1 MRKNRIVVA
10 ALSAAVGVLVGL
22 GGTASAAA
30 PESVRIEVD
39 DFIPGDLDCG
49 SYSLDQ
55 HVFGH
60 IILRNFVK
68 DDEVVMSLD
77 NFALKH
83 TWTNPDTG
91 ESLTHPDVGADHFTI
106 KRDGSSILAII
117 GIVARVVVPGEGMV
131 VGEIGRVELFF
142 TDPDDLV
149 PDVTLS
155 GIHDGFDAVDMAICE
170 ALAPPS

>member
-1 MRKNRIVVA
+1 MGKNQFFVA
-10 ALSAAVGVLVGL
+10 ALSAAVCVLGL
-22 GGTASAAA
+22 GGTASAAK

-39 DFIPGDLDCG
+39 EFIPGNLNCG
-49 SYSLDQ
+49 SYSLDE

-60 IILRNFVK
+60 IIFRNFVR
-68 DDEVVMSLD
+68 DDEVVMTLN

-91 ESLTHPDVGADHFTI
+91 ESLTFPDVGADHFTI
-106 KRDGSSILAII
+106 SRDGSAILAIV
-117 GIVARVVVPGEGMV
+117 GIVARVVVPGEGIV
-131 VGEIGRVELFF
+131 AGEIGRVEFFF
-142 TDPDDLV
+142 TDPNDQD

-155 GIHDGFDAVDMAICE
+155 GIHDGFGAIEQAICE

>member
-1 MRKNRIVVA
+1 MGKNRFFVA
-10 ALSAAVGVLVGL
+10 ALSAAVCLLGL

-39 DFIPGDLDCG
+39 EFIPGSLICG
-49 SYSLDQ
+49 SYSLDE

-60 IILRNFVK
+60 IIFRNFVR
-68 DDEVVMSLD
+68 DDQVVMTLD

-91 ESLTHPDVGADHFTI
+91 ESLTFPDVGVDQSI
-106 KRDGSSILAII
+106 RRSGSSIFATI
-117 GIVARVVVPGEGMV
+117 GIVARLVVPGEGIV
-131 VGEIGRVELFF
+131 AGEIGRVELFF
-142 TDPDDLV
+142 TDPDDQD

-155 GIHDGFDAVDMAICE
+155 GIHDGLGRVQQAICE

>member
-1 MRKNRIVVA
+1 MGKNRFFVA
-10 ALSAAVGVLVGL
+10 ALSAAVCLLGL

-39 DFIPGDLDCG
+39 EFIPGNLNCG
-49 SYSLDQ
+49 SYSLDE

-60 IILRNFVK
+60 IIFRNFVRN
-68 DDEVVMSLD
+68 DEVVMTLD

-91 ESLTHPDVGADHFTI
+91 ESLTFPDVGVDQSI
-106 KRDGSSILAII
+106 RRDGSAIFATV
-117 GIVARVVVPGEGMV
+117 GIVALVRVPGEGIV
-131 VGEIGRVELFF
+131 AGEIGRVELFF
-142 TDPDDLV
+142 TDPDDQD

-155 GIHDGFDAVDMAICE
+155 GIHDGFGRVEQAICE

>member
-1 MRKNRIVVA
+1 MGKNRFFVA
-10 ALSAAVGVLVGL
+10 ALSAAVCVLGL

-39 DFIPGDLDCG
+39 EFIPGNLNCG
-49 SYSLDQ
+49 SYSLDE

-60 IILRNFVK
+60 VIFRNFVR
-68 DDEVVMSLD
+68 DDEVVMTSD

-91 ESLTHPDVGADHFTI
+91 ESLTFPDVGVDHFTI
-106 KRDGSSILAII
+106 SRDGSAIFATV
-117 GIVARVVVPGEGMV
+117 GIVARVVVPGEGIV
-131 VGEIGRVELFF
+131 AGEIGRVELFF
-142 TDPDDLV
+142 TDPNDQD

-155 GIHDGFDAVDMAICE
+155 GIHDGFGAVEQAICE

>member
-1 MRKNRIVVA
+1 MGKNRYFVA
-10 ALSAAVGVLVGL
+10 ALSAAVCVLGL

-30 PESVRIEVD
+30 PESVRIEID
-39 DFIPGDLDCG
+39 ELIPGNLSCG
-49 SYSLDQ
+49 SYSLDE

-60 IILRNFVK
+60 IIFRNFVRN
-68 DDEVVMSLD
+68 DVVVMTLD

-91 ESLTHPDVGADHFTI
+91 ESLTFPDVGVDQSIRRH
-106 KRDGSSILAII
+106 GSSIFATV
-117 GIVARVVVPGEGMV
+117 GIVARVVVPGEGIV
-131 VGEIGRVELFF
+131 AGEIGRVELFF
-142 TDPDDLV
+142 TDPDDQD

-155 GIHDGFDAVDMAICE
+155 GIHDGFGRVEQAICE

>member
-1 MRKNRIVVA
+1 MGKNRFFVA
-10 ALSAAVGVLVGL
+10 ALSAALCVLGL
-22 GGTASAAA
+22 GGTASAAK

-39 DFIPGDLDCG
+39 ELNPGGLNCG
-49 SYSLDQ
+49 SYSLDE

-60 IILRNFVK
+60 IIFRNFVR

-83 TWTNPDTG
+83 TWTNPVTG
-91 ESLTHPDVGADHFTI
+91 ESLTFPDVGVDQSI
-106 KRDGSSILAII
+106 RRDGSSIFATV
-117 GIVARVVVPGEGMV
+117 GIVARVVVPGEGIV
-131 VGEIGRVELFF
+131 AGEIGRLELFF
-142 TDPDDLV
+142 TDPDDLI

-155 GIHDGFDAVDMAICE
+155 GIQDGSGAVEQAICE